1 MTATGMPSSEMQN
14 LKFTR
19 GQQFKMVEYFTKSTS
34 RITNE
39 YIKAYKERDRK
50 TMGELRKEWR
60 ELQRAKD
67 RVRPFFNDSRNVLT
81 KSPISDLIKKPL
93 YQRRREKKLQRR
105 LGTN

>member
-1 MTATGMPSSEMQN
+1 
-14 LKFTR
+14 
-19 GQQFKMVEYFTKSTS
+19 MVEYFTKSTS

-39 YIKAYKERDRK
+39 YIKAYKKRDTENMSK
-50 TMGELRKEWR
+50 LREESR